1 MDNLITNYLIKRM
14 AMGDIVMKK
23 INKKNCYQV
32 VSIFTFCGAILA
44 VLNKE
49 IIFGYALIILGYCL
63 LRKSDL
69 EG

>member
-1 MDNLITNYLIKRM
+1 MNYLVRRM
-14 AMGDIVMKK
+14 AMGDSIMKK
-23 INKKNCYQV
+23 ISKKNCYQI

-49 IIFGYALIILGYCL
+49 TIFGYTLIILGYCL